1 MMCDK
6 AKRYSQSVSDV
17 CVCVCANHLLFI
29 LIGYWWEVLATLAS
43 FTLLLFR
50 LVVLQ
55 LLFQ

>member
-6 AKRYSQSVSDV
+6 AKCYSQSVSD
-17 CVCVCANHLLFI
+17 VCVCANHLLFI

>member
-6 AKRYSQSVSDV
+6 AKRYLQSVSD
-17 CVCVCANHLLFI
+17 VCANHLLFI